1 MLNMSRVLILA
12 LFSWFMMI
20 PASADT
26 TLLGADV
33 RYDRKFDFSQLN
45 NKYQWIKRKDSSREY
60 YASTDP
66 DINEYFLSVVNQHLA
81 AKGFQQAHDGS
92 ASFGIDYEVVVK
104 QEGTGASLQSTLQD
118 LRKKR
123 YSKSHIPALP
133 NIENMK
139 SGSIILNIMDMES
152 GYLIWIGHAEAI
164 VVEKENR
171 EELIDQ
177 FVSKIMEE
185 FPPK

>member
-1 MLNMSRVLILA
+1 MLKMCRVLILV
-12 LFSWFMMI
+12 LLSWFAMI
-20 PASADT
+20 PAKADT
-26 TLLGADV
+26 TLLGVDV

-60 YASTDP
+60 YAATDP
-66 DINEYFLSVVNQHLA
+66 DINEYFLSVVNQQLA

-92 ASFGIDYEVVVK
+92 ASFGIDYEVVVNMEGK
-104 QEGTGASLQSTLQD
+104 QESLENTLQD

-139 SGSIILNIMDMES
+139 AGSIILNILDMKS
-152 GYLIWIGHAEAI
+152 GYLIWIGQAEAL

-171 EELIDQ
+171 EDLIDQ
-177 FVSKIMEE
+177 FVAKIMEE
-185 FPPK
+185 FPPE

>member
-1 MLNMSRVLILA
+1 MLNLIKRLST
-12 LFSWFMMI
+12 LLIMCSMI
-20 PASADT
+20 FPAYADT
-26 TLLGADV
+26 TLLGVDV
-33 RYDRKFDFSQLN
+33 RHDRKFDFSQLN

-81 AKGFQQAHDGS
+81 SKGYQQAHDGS
-92 ASFGIDYEVVVK
+92 ASFGIDYEVVIK

-139 SGSIILNIMDMES
+139 AGSIILNILDMKS

-164 VVEKENR
+164 VV
-171 EELIDQ
+171 
-177 FVSKIMEE
+177 
-185 FPPK
+185 